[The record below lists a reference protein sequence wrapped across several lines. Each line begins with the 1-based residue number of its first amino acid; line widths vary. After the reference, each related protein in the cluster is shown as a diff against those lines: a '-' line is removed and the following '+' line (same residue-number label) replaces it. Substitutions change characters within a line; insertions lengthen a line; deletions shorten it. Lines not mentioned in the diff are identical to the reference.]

1 MKKEFE
7 EEYVEVNGIA
17 HFLLHYPK
25 APDAPVLLYLHGGP
39 GSVESLFAYEL
50 DKAWGDMF
58 TQVHWDQRGAGKTL
72 LRNKKL
78 GMPETIEQMLDDLHG
93 IIAYLQRKYQI
104 EKLVLLGHS
113 WGSVLGSLYALRHPE
128 NVLSYIGTGQVISM
142 MKNERTAF
150 QEVWKMAEKA
160 GNRKHLL
167 ALANLEDYPPD
178 DPELLLKK
186 LPKLRKIQAAYD
198 NGPGSGSGQGE
209 LLKLLRRS
217 PSFRWNDLI
226 GLIRV
231 MKVNHPLHLQL
242 LSFALTDY
250 PSHYQTPVH
259 YILGETD
266 TVAPTSLG
274 KAYFD
279 TIDAPRKTITVI
291 PGAGHNPMYERP
303 DEFATALRA
312 VRETL

>member
-1 MKKEFE
+1 
-7 EEYVEVNGIA
+7 
-17 HFLLHYPK
+17 
-25 APDAPVLLYLHGGP
+25 
-39 GSVESLFAYEL
+39 
-50 DKAWGDMF
+50 
-58 TQVHWDQRGAGKTL
+58 
-72 LRNKKL
+72 
-78 GMPETIEQMLDDLHG
+78 MPETIEQMLDDLHG
-93 IIAYLQRKYQI
+93 IIAHLQRKYQI

-142 MKNERTAF
+142 MENERTAF
-150 QEVWKMAEKA
+150 QKVWKMAEKA

-167 ALANLEDYPPD
+167 ALGNLGDYPPD

-231 MKVNHPLHLQL
+231 MKVNHPLYLQL

-259 YILGETD
+259 YILGEAD
-266 TVAPTSLG
+266 TIAPTSLG
-274 KAYFD
+274 KTYFD
-279 TIDAPRKTITVI
+279 TIDSPRKTITVI

-303 DEFATALRA
+303 DEFAAALRA